1 MSEKALVSEN
11 PPSVDCDPVAGI
23 VARREFLKVTGA
35 AMVALTLP
43 SALRVPGRPF
53 VYVAQRAEYER
64 RLVGSLSRLKPGDIV
79 IFSYPWDDAASAS
92 FLVMLNEEAGGG
104 IGPDSNVVAFN
115 SFCTHQGG
123 PLAGTV
129 RGEIGTVGPCPLH
142 LTTFDL
148 SRHGMVVSGHATL
161 GLPQVVLEAEGD
173 DIYATGM
180 QGLIYGYHDNL
191 GVTGQ

>member
-1 MSEKALVSEN
+1 MMDQTSKDQMPA
-11 PPSVDCDPVAGI
+11 CDPGAGI
-23 VARREFLKVTGA
+23 VGRREFLKLSGA

-43 SALRVPGRPF
+43 SVLRVPGRP
-53 VYVAQRAEYER
+53 YTYMAQRAEYER
-64 RLVGSLSRLKPGDIV
+64 RLIGSLRGMRPGDMEN
-79 IFSYPWDDAASAS
+79 FSYPWDDAASTN

-104 IGPDSNVVAFN
+104 VGQDRNVVAFN
-115 SFCTHQGG
+115 SWCTHQGG

-129 RGEIGTVGPCPLH
+129 SGEVGTVGPCPLH

-161 GLPQVVLEAEGD
+161 GLPQVVLEADGD

-191 GVTGQ
+191 GVPSR

>member
-1 MSEKALVSEN
+1 MREEASTSEVPISME
-11 PPSVDCDPVAGI
+11 CDPEAGI
-23 VARREFLKVTGA
+23 VGRREFLKLSGA
-35 AMVALTLP
+35 AMVTLTLP
-43 SALRVPGRPF
+43 SAMRIPGQPF
-53 VYVAQRAEYER
+53 IYVAQRASYER
-64 RLVGSLSRLKPGDIV
+64 RRIASLREIEPGV
-79 IFSYPWDDAASAS
+79 PVTFNYPWDDPASSS

-104 IGPDSNVVAFN
+104 IGPDRNIVAFN

-129 RGEIGTVGPCPLH
+129 RGEVGTVGPCPLH

-148 SRHGMVVSGHATL
+148 SRHGMVVSGHATM
-161 GLPQVVLEAEGD
+161 GLPQVLLEAEGD

-191 GVTGQ
+191 AVTS

>member
-1 MSEKALVSEN
+1 MREEN
-11 PPSVDCDPVAGI
+11 STDELKECDPLAGI
-23 VARREFLKVTGA
+23 VGRREFLKISGA
-35 AMVALTLP
+35 AMVALSLP
-43 SALRVPGRPF
+43 GALRVPGRPF
-53 VYVAQRAEYER
+53 IYAAQRAEYER
-64 RLVGSLSRLKPGDIV
+64 RFIGSLRALEPGATMS
-79 IFSYPWDDAASAS
+79 FSYPWDDPASSS
-92 FLVMLNEEAGGG
+92 FLVMLSEEAGGG
-104 IGPDSNVVAFN
+104 IGPDRNVVAFN

-123 PLAGTV
+123 PLSGTV
-129 RGEIGTVGPCPLH
+129 KGEVGTVGPCPLH

-191 GVTGQ
+191 AVT

>member
-1 MSEKALVSEN
+1 MPMTIEDPNLE
-11 PPSVDCDPVAGI
+11 CDPLAGI
-23 VARREFLKVTGA
+23 VGRREFLKLTGA

-43 SALRVPGRPF
+43 SALRVPGRSF
-53 VYVAQRAEYER
+53 VYAAQRAEYER
-64 RLVGSLSRLKPGDIV
+64 RMIGSLRGMRPGDV
-79 IFSYPWDDAASAS
+79 ENFSYPWDDAASSS
-92 FLVMLNEEAGGG
+92 FLVMLDEEAGGG
-104 IGPDSNVVAFN
+104 IGPDKNVVAFN

-129 RGEIGTVGPCPLH
+129 NGEVGTVGPCPLH

-161 GLPQVVLEAEGD
+161 GLPQVLLEADGD

-180 QGLIYGYHDNL
+180 QGLIYSYHDNL
-191 GVTGQ
+191 GVA